1 MLAAGLFPI
10 QLLMRD
16 KKMFT
21 DSSNFKSSEDNFQA
35 QGLGEINI
43 NDASEVRRWTQ
54 HWNVSE
60 VELRKV
66 VAEVGTEVNDI
77 RTALGK

>member
-1 MLAAGLFPI
+1 
-10 QLLMRD
+10 
-16 KKMFT
+16 MFA
-21 DSSNFKSSEDNFQA
+21 DSSNFKTPNVSQINVS
-35 QGLGEINI
+35 EINI

-66 VAEVGTEVNDI
+66 VAEVGTELNEI

>member
-1 MLAAGLFPI
+1 
-10 QLLMRD
+10 
-16 KKMFT
+16 MFT
-21 DSSNFKSSEDNFQA
+21 DSSSFKTPGANVQSLTAS
-35 QGLGEINI
+35 EINI

-54 HWNVSE
+54 HWNISE

-66 VAEVGTEVNDI
+66 VAEVGTEVNEV

>member
-1 MLAAGLFPI
+1 MYTEPSKL
-10 QLLMRD
+10 
-16 KKMFT
+16 
-21 DSSNFKSSEDNFQA
+21 KSSSSALFQPQA
-35 QGLGEINI
+35 AMEINI

-60 VELRKV
+60 VELRMA
-66 VAEVGTEVNDI
+66 VADVGTGLDDI

>member
-1 MLAAGLFPI
+1 MY
-10 QLLMRD
+10 
-16 KKMFT
+16 T
-21 DSSNFKSSEDNFQA
+21 DTSDFKSPSAGAFQA
-35 QGLGEINI
+35 QGPAEINI

-66 VAEVGTEVNDI
+66 VAEVGTELSEVRI
-77 RTALGK
+77 ALGK

>member
-1 MLAAGLFPI
+1 
-10 QLLMRD
+10 
-16 KKMFT
+16 MFT
-21 DSSNFKSSEDNFQA
+21 DPSSFKTPGPNFQSQA
-35 QGLGEINI
+35 ASEINI

-66 VAEVGTEVNDI
+66 VAEVGTEVNEV

>member
-1 MLAAGLFPI
+1 
-10 QLLMRD
+10 
-16 KKMFT
+16 MFT
-21 DSSNFKSSEDNFQA
+21 DSSNFISPTANFQA
-35 QGLGEINI
+35 QSPLEINI

-66 VAEVGTEVNDI
+66 IAEVGTEVSEV

>member
-1 MLAAGLFPI
+1 MY
-10 QLLMRD
+10 
-16 KKMFT
+16 T
-21 DSSNFKSSEDNFQA
+21 DSSNFKSPAAAGFQV
-35 QGLGEINI
+35 QGPAEINI

-66 VAEVGTEVNDI
+66 VAEVGAEVSEVRI
-77 RTALGK
+77 ALGK